1 MDVFNI
7 IAKDPRFMPTAR
19 KFHYQFN
26 LRDFSK
32 IIQNIMCAQPHIYRS
47 QPLQLVRLW
56 VHECHRVWL
65 DRLIFPEDV
74 EAYMG
79 FMKGALKNFPGDMK
93 EE

>member
-1 MDVFNI
+1 
-7 IAKDPRFMPTAR
+7 
-19 KFHYQFN
+19 
-26 LRDFSK
+26 
-32 IIQNIMCAQPHIYRS
+32 
-47 QPLQLVRLW
+47 VRLW

-79 FMKGALKNFPGDMK
+79 FMKAALKNFPGDMK